1 MAFSP
6 DPPTISIEARLPE
19 DVPAWLRLF
28 RFWLDVKVRL
38 YETDANGHMS
48 QLTYFGYQEWGST
61 EYWGRLGFDQFVA
74 SQSDMSLFMGEQYCR
89 FLAEVRYGDH
99 LRLGVRCARLGRSS
113 LTLEYAFCHA
123 DGRLAAIGLN
133 SEVLV
138 EVGTRKAVGLPEDFR
153 GAIER
158 LEAGAEG

>member
-6 DPPTISIEARLPE
+6 VPPSIDVQLRLPD

-28 RFWLDVKVRL
+28 HFWLDVKVRL

-61 EYWGRLGFDQFVA
+61 EYWTAIGFERFVA
-74 SQSDMSLFMGEQYCR
+74 SKSELSLFMGEQYCR
-89 FLAEVRYGDH
+89 FIAEARYGDS

-113 LTLEYAFCHA
+113 ITLEYAFCHA

-138 EVGTRKAVGLPEDFR
+138 EVATRGARELPGDFR
-153 GAIER
+153 EAIGVMES
-158 LEAGAEG
+158 GG